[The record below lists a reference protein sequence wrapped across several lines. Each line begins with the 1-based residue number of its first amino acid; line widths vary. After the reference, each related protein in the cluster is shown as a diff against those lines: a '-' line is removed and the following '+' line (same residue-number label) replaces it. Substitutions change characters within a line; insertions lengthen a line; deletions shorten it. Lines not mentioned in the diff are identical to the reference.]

1 MVRLL
6 ILDGILWAGKGKKG
20 KKMLVESLFHAEH
33 PGGKFTY
40 GYSFVITPRKNWS

>member
-6 ILDGILWAGKGKKG
+6 ILDGILWAGKGKK
-20 KKMLVESLFHAEH
+20 MLVESLFHAGH
-33 PGGKFTY
+33 RGGKFTY